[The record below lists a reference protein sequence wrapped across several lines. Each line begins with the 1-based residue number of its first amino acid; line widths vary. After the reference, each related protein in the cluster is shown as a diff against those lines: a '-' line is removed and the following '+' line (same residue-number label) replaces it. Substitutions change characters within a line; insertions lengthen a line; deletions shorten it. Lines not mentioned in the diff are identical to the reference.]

1 MLRPKQMSKVSVAGS
16 KAVLEDV
23 VEELHD
29 LNLVHITDYDGSW
42 EGFENGNPLE
52 GGEEVSGKLVQ
63 VRAVLNTLDVD
74 DEDFD
79 GDAHGFETRDE
90 LYERLD
96 GVRERVNSL
105 EDERNEL
112 RNELREAR
120 ERKRTVEPFVD
131 LGIDLELL
139 DGYDEIDVHVGLADP
154 EEVREALEESE
165 SDEYEVFGG
174 DGVVAVAERGVE
186 FDDALMGVEFSELE
200 VPDLRGDP
208 AETLKEVEES
218 IESLED
224 EISEIE
230 ARLDGI
236 REEEAEFLLAAEEEL
251 SIEAQKTDAPL
262 HFATTTNSFYAEGWI
277 PSESYDDVLSRLHE
291 AVGDRVDVN
300 ELETVEY
307 DGDGHPVEEDEEEE
321 EHEHED
327 TDEPPVV
334 QDNPDIVKPFEPLVH
349 TINRPKYSELD
360 PTIVVFLTFPFAFG
374 FMIGDIGYGVLYML
388 MGYGVYKVSDSE
400 VLQALGIIGV
410 WAGIFTVIFGYLYDD
425 LFGVYLSD
433 IGIHLPL
440 AGSLSKGIQ
449 TTEVA
454 LTWLVAS
461 ILFGILHL
469 TIGHLFGFFN
479 DLSHGL
485 KEAVTENLS
494 WIFIILGF
502 FGWVFSKHLVEEKPE
517 FLVGDTEQ
525 NVLNTNPMFDLGFTG
540 FSSDVGIA
548 LGLLAVVGVVMA
560 VYAEGAIGAVETPT
574 NAFGHVLSYLRIMAV
589 LIAKG
594 GMAFVVN
601 ILVFGAYESP
611 DGYINFALTGH
622 PTEVVPEGGE
632 VAFTGLVWLGLGA
645 DGGALGILLLVVGLV
660 AAVAVFAL
668 GHVIVLLLGITA
680 AGIQMVRLEY
690 VEFFGKFYEGGG
702 DKFEPF
708 GKQRKYTD
716 EGSN

>member
-1 MLRPKQMSKVSVAGS
+1 MSKVSVAGS

-29 LNLVHITDYDGSW
+29 LNLVHVTDYDGSW
-42 EGFENGNPLE
+42 EGFENGSPLE

-63 VRAVLNTLDVD
+63 VRAVLNTLDID

-79 GDAHGFETRDE
+79 GGEVGFGTRDE
-90 LYERLD
+90 LYDRLGD
-96 GVRERVNSL
+96 VRERVNSL

-120 ERKRTVEPFVD
+120 EKKRTVEPFVD

-139 DGYDEIDVHVGLADP
+139 GGYHEIDVHVGLADP
-154 EEVREALEESE
+154 DVVREALGEAEG
-165 SDEYEVFGG
+165 DEYEVFEG
-174 DGVVAVAERGVE
+174 DGVVAVAERGIDI
-186 FDDALMGVEFSELE
+186 DDALMGVEFSELE

-208 AETLKEVEES
+208 AETLEEVEES

-224 EISEIE
+224 EVE
-230 ARLDGI
+230 ATEDELAEVRDK
-236 REEEAEFLLAAEEEL
+236 EASFLLAAEEEL

-262 HFATTTNSFYAEGWI
+262 RFATTTNSFYAEGWI
-277 PSESYDDVLSRLHE
+277 PSESYDEMLSRLQD
-291 AVGDRVDVN
+291 AVGDRVDVS

-307 DGDGHPVEEDEEEE
+307 DGDGHPVEEEDEEDEG
-321 EHEHED
+321 EHEE

-334 QDNPDIVKPFEPLVH
+334 QDNPDVVKPFEPLVH

-360 PTIVVFLTFPFAFG
+360 PTIIVFLTFPLAFG
-374 FMIGDIGYGVLYML
+374 FMIGDMGYGVLYML
-388 MGYGVYKVSDSE
+388 MGYGVYKATDSE

-410 WAGIFTVIFGYLYDD
+410 WSGIFTFLFGYLYDD
-425 LFGVYLSD
+425 LFGVHLAD
-433 IGIHLPL
+433 IGIHLPV
-440 AGSLSKGIQ
+440 AGTLSKGIQ

-454 LTWLVAS
+454 LTWLVVS

-469 TIGHLFGFFN
+469 TLGHLFGFFN

-485 KEAVTENLS
+485 NEAVTENLS

-502 FGWVFSKHLVEEKPE
+502 FGWLFSKHLVEEKPE
-517 FLVGDTEQ
+517 FLVGATEQ

-540 FSSDVGIA
+540 FSSDIGIA
-548 LGLLAVVGVVMA
+548 LGLVAVVGFVMA

-601 ILVFGAYESP
+601 ILVFGAYQSQ

-622 PTEVVPEGGE
+622 PEAVVPEGGE

-645 DGGALGILLLVVGLV
+645 DGGALGLLLLVVGLT

-668 GHVIVLLLGITA
+668 DTSSSSCS
-680 AGIQMVRLEY
+680 E
-690 VEFFGKFYEGGG
+690 
-702 DKFEPF
+702 
-708 GKQRKYTD
+708 
-716 EGSN
+716 